1 MVITIEK
8 KEVVITVLDFEISG
22 IITKDGFEPFYF
34 SSEAAEEYYS
44 ENWESI
50 EEEIIKKQYGKI

>member
-1 MVITIEK
+1 MVIEIEK
-8 KEVVITVLDFEISG
+8 KEVVITVLYFEISG

-44 ENWESI
+44 ENWELI
-50 EEEIIKKQYGKI
+50 ENEIIKKL

>member
-1 MVITIEK
+1 MVIEIEK
-8 KEVVITVLDFEISG
+8 KEVVITVQNLEISG

-34 SSEAAEEYYS
+34 SSEAAEDYYS

-50 EEEIIKKQYGKI
+50 EEQIIKKLL

>member
-1 MVITIEK
+1 MVIEIEK

-34 SSEAAEEYYS
+34 SSDSAEEYYS
-44 ENWESI
+44 KNWESI
-50 EEEIIKKQYGKI
+50 EEEIIKKLP

>member
-1 MVITIEK
+1 MVIEIKK

-50 EEEIIKKQYGKI
+50 EEQIIKKL

>member
-1 MVITIEK
+1 MVIEIEK
-8 KEVVITVLDFEISG
+8 KEVVITVQNLEISG

-34 SSEAAEEYYS
+34 SSESAEEYYS

-50 EEEIIKKQYGKI
+50 EEQIIKKLL

>member
-1 MVITIEK
+1 MVIEIEK
-8 KEVVITVLDFEISG
+8 KEVVITILDFEISG

-44 ENWESI
+44 KNWELI
-50 EEEIIKKQYGKI
+50 ENEIIK

>member
-1 MVITIEK
+1 MVIEIEK
-8 KEVVITVLDFEISG
+8 KEVVITVFDFEISG

-44 ENWESI
+44 KNWESI
-50 EEEIIKKQYGKI
+50 EEQIIKKQHGNH